1 MPKEEMA
8 LQRVEDEE
16 EEKEPPSLAERPY
29 YLIGGTLYPTKSKG
43 PARLFPEQADGDR
56 IVDQLMYVPEDYQGK
71 LNLHLSE
78 SCKLIWIML
87 NWIVISQKPDQ
98 SDTLF

>member
-8 LQRVEDEE
+8 LQLVEDEE
-16 EEKEPPSLAERPY
+16 EKKEPPSLAERPY
-29 YLIGGTLYPTKSKG
+29 YLTGGTLYPTKSKG

-71 LNLHLSE
+71 KTYQGTKSKNLLNSVENLH
-78 SCKLIWIML
+78 
-87 NWIVISQKPDQ
+87 
-98 SDTLF
+98 